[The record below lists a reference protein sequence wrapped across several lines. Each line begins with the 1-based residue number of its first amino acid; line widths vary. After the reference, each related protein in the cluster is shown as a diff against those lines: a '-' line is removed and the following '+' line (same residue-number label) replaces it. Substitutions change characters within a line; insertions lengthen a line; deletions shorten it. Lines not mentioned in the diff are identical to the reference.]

1 MVKIKGLHTQ
11 ESVFERIQR
20 HIDWILV
27 GAVLALIIIGL
38 VMVYSAT
45 IRFGNP
51 GVYVSKQFFGIV
63 IGITALLI
71 IIGLDYGI
79 LKSYYYHIYAVSIIL
94 LVLVLLIGTKIR
106 GTRAWIDLG
115 YFSFQ
120 PSELS
125 KLLFIISLAGYL
137 DKYWQK
143 MNNWRKLC
151 IPLIMLIGNVG
162 LILIQPDFSGSLVYF
177 PVFLVMLYVANTRLL
192 HLLGIVF
199 YALVTL
205 SIPLLKTLFG
215 WKVIL
220 ENHLHTGLGIVCFGL
235 LLIFIRWFLKRW
247 RIFVPAFYFI
257 SIFAIFISGVA
268 SSYVVNHS
276 LKEYQK
282 KRLVAFINPRIDPL
296 NTGYNIIQSEIAIGS
311 GRIFGKGL
319 FSGTQSQLGF
329 IPARHTDF
337 IFSLIAEEMG
347 FIFSLAVIGLY
358 ILLLWRIINVVKV
371 SSDKYG
377 ALIAVGVLAMFS
389 FYVIINIGMTLR
401 LMPVTGL
408 PLPFLSYGGSS
419 IVSSIMAIGILLSI
433 YVRRYVY

>member
-1 MVKIKGLHTQ
+1 
-11 ESVFERIQR
+11 
-20 HIDWILV
+20 
-27 GAVLALIIIGL
+27 
-38 VMVYSAT
+38 
-45 IRFGNP
+45 
-51 GVYVSKQFFGIV
+51 
-63 IGITALLI
+63 
-71 IIGLDYGI
+71 
-79 LKSYYYHIYAVSIIL
+79 
-94 LVLVLLIGTKIR
+94 
-106 GTRAWIDLG
+106 
-115 YFSFQ
+115 
-120 PSELS
+120 
-125 KLLFIISLAGYL
+125 
-137 DKYWQK
+137 
-143 MNNWRKLC
+143 
-151 IPLIMLIGNVG
+151 
-162 LILIQPDFSGSLVYF
+162 
-177 PVFLVMLYVANTRLL
+177 
-192 HLLGIVF
+192 
-199 YALVTL
+199 
-205 SIPLLKTLFG
+205 
-215 WKVIL
+215 L

-257 SIFAIFISGVA
+257 SIIAIFISGVA

>member
-1 MVKIKGLHTQ
+1 
-11 ESVFERIQR
+11 
-20 HIDWILV
+20 V

>member
-125 KLLFIISLAGYL
+125 KLLFIISLAGCL

>member
-282 KRLVAFINPRIDPL
+282 KRLVAFINPRIDPR

-419 IVSSIMAIGILLSI
+419 IVSSIMAIGILL
-433 YVRRYVY
+433 